1 MKKDSGALSEAL
13 KILLEEK
20 LPRSEVQSLKDEG
33 FTLKRPTRETAL
45 AVAIYKKAASGD
57 LSAIKELRSILSGF
71 PRLGDAAWRKLTI
84 IVGISKRAR
93 NADKKS

>member
-57 LSAIKELRSILSGF
+57 LSAIKELRSILSGEEKQ
-71 PRLGDAAWRKLTI
+71 DKHTKAVI
-84 IVGISKRAR
+84 IIDDIEAQ
-93 NADKKS
+93 NI